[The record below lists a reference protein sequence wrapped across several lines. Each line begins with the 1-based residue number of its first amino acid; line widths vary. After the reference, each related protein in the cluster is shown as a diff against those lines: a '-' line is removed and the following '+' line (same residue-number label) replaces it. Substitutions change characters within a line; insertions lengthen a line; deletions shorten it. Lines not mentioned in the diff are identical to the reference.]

1 MISLVIVDQSNTSKK
16 SWQMSLQNEPD
27 LKIVGFVHDGQA
39 AIHYIEKIKP
49 DIVLMNINLPVVDGL
64 TITRIISQRSL
75 NTQVILTTTKDSQQ
89 ELNQVLQVGARGY
102 LLNNTKI
109 KEIIKVIRLVHQG
122 YFHLDSGLA
131 QKYIF
136 KQLENQ
142 KRISSKIKSDR
153 SFFWDLQT
161 IKWQSKKINHI
172 VTKIEI
178 KIKFMYEFLFL
189 LILIFLALLLAIL
202 FS

>member
-1 MISLVIVDQSNTSKK
+1 MVSLVIVDQSNTIKK

-39 AIHYIEKIKP
+39 AIHYIEKIQP
-49 DIVLMNINLPVVDGL
+49 DIVLMNINLPIVDGL
-64 TITRIISQRSL
+64 TITRIISQRCL
-75 NTQVILTTTKDSQQ
+75 NTQVILTTSKDSQQ

-122 YFHLDSGLA
+122 YFHLDSRLA

-136 KQLENQ
+136 KQLENEN
-142 KRISSKIKSDR
+142 RITSKIDGDR
-153 SFFWDLQT
+153 LFFGDLQT
-161 IKWQSKKINHI
+161 IKWQSKQINYI
-172 VTKIEI
+172 VNKIEI
-178 KIKFMYEFLFL
+178 GIKFLYDFLFL
-189 LILIFLALLLAIL
+189 LILILLTLLLVIM
-202 FS
+202 FI